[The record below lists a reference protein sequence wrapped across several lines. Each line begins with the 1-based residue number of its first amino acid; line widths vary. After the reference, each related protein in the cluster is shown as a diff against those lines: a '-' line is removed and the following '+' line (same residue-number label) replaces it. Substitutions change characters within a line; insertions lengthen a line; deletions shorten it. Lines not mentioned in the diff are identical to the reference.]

1 MSAHERSVHEA
12 SGREGSPL
20 LELRDVRKSFR
31 AGSEDLHVLRSVSLT
46 ICAGEFVAIMGPSGS
61 GKSTLMNIIGCLDQ
75 PTAGDYR
82 VRGRSVL
89 PLSSDELAEL
99 RRDTFGFVFQ
109 RYNLLGTASAEENIE
124 IPAIYSGRNRK
135 ARRLQA
141 LELLQQMK
149 LADKAEVRPAQL
161 SGGQQ
166 QRVAIARALMN
177 NPPIILADEPTG
189 ALDTQ
194 NGQDVMQMLA
204 DLNAQGRTVIL
215 ITHDEQVAAHA
226 RRQIRLRDGVILSD
240 SGADFGE
247 TTEPF
252 ENVTH
257 TAVFPA
263 FGESARMAWRSLH
276 ANLFRTALTL
286 LGIIIGVAAVITM
299 SAVGAGS
306 KQRVVDQISSMGT
319 NLVSIRPG
327 APGLRGSGDIITL
340 TPADASVIASLP
352 NVDAVLP
359 ERSGRYT
366 LRVGSIDYQSIVT
379 GVSADLPWVR
389 DWPLASGSFFT
400 ESDFNS
406 YAPVIVLGQTVVKNL
421 FPDGSD
427 PIGRF
432 ILVKNIPFRVIGTL
446 GAKGASW
453 FGDQDDAAFVPLSTG
468 LIRLYGKSY
477 LNAVTVKVTD
487 LAGIAAT
494 TEQITELL
502 KQRHHTEDFSIRDM
516 ASLIEM
522 ASSTQD
528 TLTLLLGVVAAISL
542 LVGGIG
548 VMNIMLVSV
557 TERTREIGIRMATGA
572 RARDIL
578 TQFTTEAAVV
588 CVIGGFIG
596 VAMGLATGIVLALFE
611 VPVVFSVTPPVIA
624 FMSAFLTGIVFGFLP
639 ARKASRLNTVVALAA
654 E

>member
-252 ENVTH
+252 ENVAH

-468 LIRLYGKSY
+468 LIRLYGKFY